1 MSPCDEYS
9 RRVLS
14 FLENHLRGQ
23 ELDDFRTH
31 VEDCSNCRAK
41 VEAERSLSQ
50 LLRRSRP
57 LYSAPPALRARVAA
71 AVEQHADADP
81 ALANGGFYEGL
92 LRMLGSG
99 WADPARRVARLRLL
113 AVSLAVMAIF
123 LAFAPS
129 VVRQVRAANYVEA
142 AVATHRSCL
151 DGDLP
156 LELHSNSPEQVTAWF
171 SDKVPFPFRLP
182 KAQVAPDSLP
192 AYQLTG
198 ASLVKYRGKPAALVT
213 YQKQKEKISLLVA
226 SADSAVVAGGEE
238 VPSGKLTFHYRTD
251 EGFNVVTWT
260 NHGLSYALVSS
271 VSGPARESC
280 MVCHQSIAD
289 QHNFR
294 PAR

>member
-14 FLENHLRGQ
+14 YLENRLRGQ

-31 VEDCSNCRAK
+31 LEDCSNCRSK

-113 AVSLAVMAIF
+113 AVSLAVIAIYLSRLSRVSYARCAPQTTWKQRWPLTAAAWMAIF
-123 LAFAPS
+123 LS
-129 VVRQVRAANYVEA
+129 NY
-142 AVATHRSCL
+142 T
-151 DGDLP
+151 
-156 LELHSNSPEQVTAWF
+156 
-171 SDKVPFPFRLP
+171 
-182 KAQVAPDSLP
+182 
-192 AYQLTG
+192 
-198 ASLVKYRGKPAALVT
+198 
-213 YQKQKEKISLLVA
+213 
-226 SADSAVVAGGEE
+226 
-238 VPSGKLTFHYRTD
+238 RT
-251 EGFNVVTWT
+251 
-260 NHGLSYALVSS
+260 L
-271 VSGPARESC
+271 
-280 MVCHQSIAD
+280 QS
-289 QHNFR
+289 R
-294 PAR
+294 